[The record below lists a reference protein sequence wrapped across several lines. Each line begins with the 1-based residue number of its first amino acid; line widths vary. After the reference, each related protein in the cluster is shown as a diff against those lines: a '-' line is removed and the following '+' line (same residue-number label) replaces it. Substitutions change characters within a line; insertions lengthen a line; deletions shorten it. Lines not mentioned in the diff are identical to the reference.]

1 MGLVFSYP
9 STKCHACSADER
21 IATQRC
27 LTGVT
32 KAGITTFYI
41 NLLTIEYC

>member
-1 MGLVFSYP
+1 MQKYSLKFCLLNGY
-9 STKCHACSADER
+9 SADER

-32 KAGITTFYI
+32 KAGIKKIIIVICQAFVF
-41 NLLTIEYC
+41 